1 MMISRRLAS
10 KFLKPL
16 SSSSFH
22 ASHRH
27 LHSSSPISSIRNHL
41 IHGSETRELSL
52 IRSFAVFVA
61 NSNTNIGKLRSET
74 WSPRYFSTPSG
85 EVDPKTEESKPEE
98 PKMKH
103 QEIEGPTVERDVSA
117 LGNETRQVFEGMMKN
132 MYSLSGAMG
141 LLGLTQLIVGGTILY
156 ATRSNPMLEMT
167 IQSGIAFGFPFAM
180 ALMVRRSLKP
190 MYFFKKMEEVGRLQI
205 LTLTLQV
212 AKNLNLL
219 FVRARVVSILC
230 VGGLCFGNLYLLVSP

>member
-1 MMISRRLAS
+1 MISRRLVS

-16 SSSSFH
+16 SSPSLHVSR
-22 ASHRH
+22 RH
-27 LHSSSPISSIRNHL
+27 LQSSSPIRNHL
-41 IHGSETRELSL
+41 IHGPVTQELSHL
-52 IRSFAVFVA
+52 RSFSAF
-61 NSNTNIGKLRSET
+61 NIDKLRSET

-85 EVDPKTEESKPEE
+85 DVEQKKPEESKPEKP

-103 QEIEGPTVERDVSA
+103 QEIEGPTVERDLSA
-117 LGNETRQVFEGMMKN
+117 LGNETRQVLEGMMKN

-141 LLGLTQLIVGGTILY
+141 ALGLTQLIVGATILY
-156 ATRSNPMLEMT
+156 ATRSDPMKEMT
-167 IQSGIAFGFPFAM
+167 IQSCIAFGFPFAM

-190 MYFFKKMEEVGRLQI
+190 MYFFKKMEELGRLQI

-230 VGGLCFGNLYLLVSP
+230 LVGLCFGNLFLLLSP

>member
-16 SSSSFH
+16 SSSSLSSSRH
-22 ASHRH
+22 H
-27 LHSSSPISSIRNHL
+27 LHSSTRNHL
-41 IHGSETRELSL
+41 IHGSETQHLNLLTPFSAYTE
-52 IRSFAVFVA
+52 
-61 NSNTNIGKLRSET
+61 NLRSQT
-74 WSPRYFSTPSG
+74 WPTRHFSTPSKDTNPNP
-85 EVDPKTEESKPEE
+85 EEE

-141 LLGLTQLIVGGTILY
+141 LLGLTQLVVGGTIMY
-156 ATRSNPMLEMT
+156 ATRTNPIHEMT
-167 IQSGIAFGFPFAM
+167 IQSCIAFGFPFAM

-190 MYFFKKMEEVGRLQI
+190 MYFFKKMEEAGRLQI

-212 AKNLNLL
+212 AKNLNVL

-230 VGGLCFGNLYLLVSP
+230 VVGLSCGNLYLLLSP

>member
-1 MMISRRLAS
+1 MMISRRLVS

-16 SSSSFH
+16 SSPSFH
-22 ASHRH
+22 VSRRH
-27 LHSSSPISSIRNHL
+27 LQSSSSPIRNHL
-41 IHGSETRELSL
+41 IHGSVTQELGL
-52 IRSFAVFVA
+52 LRSFSAF
-61 NSNTNIGKLRSET
+61 NIDKLRSET

-85 EVDPKTEESKPEE
+85 ETEPKKPAEESKPEE
-98 PKMKH
+98 LPKMKH
-103 QEIEGPTVERDVSA
+103 QEIEGPTVERDLSA
-117 LGNETRQVFEGMMKN
+117 LGNETRQVLEGMMKN

-141 LLGLTQLIVGGTILY
+141 ALGLTQLILGAAILY
-156 ATRSNPMLEMT
+156 ATRSDPMKEMT
-167 IQSGIAFGFPFAM
+167 IQSCIAFGFPFAM

-190 MYFFKKMEEVGRLQI
+190 MYFFKKMEELGRLQI

-230 VGGLCFGNLYLLVSP
+230 VVALCFGNLFLLLSP

>member
-10 KFLKPL
+10 KFLKSL
-16 SSSSFH
+16 SSSSLY
-22 ASHRH
+22 ASRHH
-27 LHSSSPISSIRNHL
+27 LHSSTRNHL
-41 IHGSETRELSL
+41 IHGSEIHELTL
-52 IRSFAVFVA
+52 LRSFSAFVT
-61 NSNTNIGKLRSET
+61 NPNTTTEKLRSQT
-74 WSPRYFSTPSG
+74 WSTRYFSTPPSG
-85 EVDPKTEESKPEE
+85 EEE

-141 LLGLTQLIVGGTILY
+141 FLGLTQLVVGGAILY
-156 ATRSNPMLEMT
+156 ANRANPMHEMT
-167 IQSGIAFGFPFAM
+167 IQSCIAFGFPFAM

-190 MYFFKKMEEVGRLQI
+190 MYFFKKMEEAGRLQI

-212 AKNLNLL
+212 AKNLNVL
-219 FVRARVVSILC
+219 FVRARVVSVLC
-230 VGGLCFGNLYLLVSP
+230 VVGLSCGNLYLLLSP

>member
-16 SSSSFH
+16 SSSSSSLN
-22 ASHRH
+22 ASLHHH
-27 LHSSSPISSIRNHL
+27 LHSSSPIRNHL
-41 IHGSETRELSL
+41 IHESKINKLSL
-52 IRSFAVFVA
+52 LRSFSALE
-61 NSNTNIGKLRSET
+61 KLRSQT
-74 WSPRYFSTPSG
+74 WSSTRYFSTPSG
-85 EVDPKTEESKPEE
+85 EANPKPEE
-98 PKMKH
+98 EPAKMKH

-156 ATRSNPMLEMT
+156 VTRSNPMLHGMT
-167 IQSGIAFGFPFAM
+167 IQSCVAFGFPFAV
-180 ALMVRRSLKP
+180 ALMLRRSLKP
-190 MYFFKKMEEVGRLQI
+190 MCFFKRMEEAGRLQI

-212 AKNLNLL
+212 AKSLNVL

-230 VGGLCFGNLYLLVSP
+230 VVGLSCGNVFLLLSP

>member
-1 MMISRRLAS
+1 MMISRRLVS

-16 SSSSFH
+16 SSPSFQ
-22 ASHRH
+22 ASRRH
-27 LHSSSPISSIRNHL
+27 LQSSSSPIRNHL
-41 IHGSETRELSL
+41 IHGSVTHELGL
-52 IRSFAVFVA
+52 LRSFSAF
-61 NSNTNIGKLRSET
+61 NIDKLRSET

-85 EVDPKTEESKPEE
+85 ETEPKKPAEESRPEE
-98 PKMKH
+98 LPKMKH
-103 QEIEGPTVERDVSA
+103 QEIEGPTVERDLSA
-117 LGNETRQVFEGMMKN
+117 LGNETRQVLEGMMKN

-141 LLGLTQLIVGGTILY
+141 ALGLTQLILGAAILY
-156 ATRSNPMLEMT
+156 ATRSDPMKEMT
-167 IQSGIAFGFPFAM
+167 IQSCIAFGFPFAM

-190 MYFFKKMEEVGRLQI
+190 MYFFKKMEELGRLQI

-230 VGGLCFGNLYLLVSP
+230 VVALCFGNLFLLLSP

>member
-16 SSSSFH
+16 SSSSLN
-22 ASHRH
+22 SSRH
-27 LHSSSPISSIRNHL
+27 HLNSPIRNHL
-41 IHGSETRELSL
+41 IHGSETHELSL
-52 IRSFAVFVA
+52 LRSFSAE
-61 NSNTNIGKLRSET
+61 KLRSQT
-74 WSPRYFSTPSG
+74 WSTTRYFSTPSG
-85 EVDPKTEESKPEE
+85 DVNPNPEE
-98 PKMKH
+98 AKMKH

-141 LLGLTQLIVGGTILY
+141 LLGLTQLVVGGAILY
-156 ATRSNPMLEMT
+156 TTRSNPMMHEMT
-167 IQSGIAFGFPFAM
+167 IQSCIAFGFPFAM

-190 MYFFKKMEEVGRLQI
+190 MYFFKKMEEAGRLQI

-212 AKNLNLL
+212 AKNLNVL

-230 VGGLCFGNLYLLVSP
+230 VVGLSCGNLFLLLSP

>member
-10 KFLKPL
+10 RFLKP
-16 SSSSFH
+16 SSSSSLSISLH
-22 ASHRH
+22 H
-27 LHSSSPISSIRNHL
+27 LHSSSSIRNHL
-41 IHGSETRELSL
+41 IHRSEQLQELGL
-52 IRSFAVFVA
+52 FRSFSAFIT
-61 NSNTNIGKLRSET
+61 NPNTEKLRSQT
-74 WSPRYFSTPSG
+74 RSTRYFSTPSQ
-85 EVDPKTEESKPEE
+85 EVNPNPEEE

-117 LGNETRQVFEGMMKN
+117 LGNETRKVFEGMMKN

-141 LLGLTQLIVGGTILY
+141 LLGLTQLVVGGTIMY
-156 ATRSNPMLEMT
+156 ATRSNPMHVMT
-167 IQSGIAFGFPFAM
+167 MQSCIAFGFPFAM

-190 MYFFKKMEEVGRLQI
+190 MYFFKKMEEAGRLQI

-212 AKNLNLL
+212 AKNLNVL

-230 VGGLCFGNLYLLVSP
+230 VAGLSCGNLYLLLSP

>member
-10 KFLKPL
+10 KFLKSL
-16 SSSSFH
+16 SSSSLN
-22 ASHRH
+22 ASRHH
-27 LHSSSPISSIRNHL
+27 LHSSTRNHL
-41 IHGSETRELSL
+41 INGSEIHELTL
-52 IRSFAVFVA
+52 LRSFSAFVT
-61 NSNTNIGKLRSET
+61 NPNTTTEKLRSQT
-74 WSPRYFSTPSG
+74 WSTRYFSTPPSG
-85 EVDPKTEESKPEE
+85 EEE

-141 LLGLTQLIVGGTILY
+141 LLGLTQLVVGGAILY
-156 ATRSNPMLEMT
+156 ANRANPIHEMT
-167 IQSGIAFGFPFAM
+167 IQSCIAFGFPFAM

-190 MYFFKKMEEVGRLQI
+190 MYFFKKMEEAGRLQI

-212 AKNLNLL
+212 AKNLNVL
-219 FVRARVVSILC
+219 FVRARVVSVLC
-230 VGGLCFGNLYLLVSP
+230 VVGLSCGNLYLLLSP

>member
-16 SSSSFH
+16 SSSSSLNSSRH
-22 ASHRH
+22 H
-27 LHSSSPISSIRNHL
+27 LHSSTRNHL
-41 IHGSETRELSL
+41 IHGSKIHEPSL
-52 IRSFAVFVA
+52 LRPFSAHL
-61 NSNTNIGKLRSET
+61 TNPNKLRSQT
-74 WSPRYFSTPSG
+74 CPTRYFSTPTG
-85 EVDPKTEESKPEE
+85 DANPNPVEE

-141 LLGLTQLIVGGTILY
+141 LLGLTQLVVGGAIMY
-156 ATRSNPMLEMT
+156 VNRSNPIHEMT
-167 IQSGIAFGFPFAM
+167 IQSCIAFGFPFAM
-180 ALMVRRSLKP
+180 ALMLRRSLKP
-190 MYFFKKMEEVGRLQI
+190 MYFFKKMEEAGRLQI

-212 AKNLNLL
+212 AKNLNVL
-219 FVRARVVSILC
+219 FVRARVVSVLC
-230 VGGLCFGNLYLLVSP
+230 VAGLSCGNLYLLLSP

>member
-10 KFLKPL
+10 RFLKP
-16 SSSSFH
+16 SSSSSLNTSLH
-22 ASHRH
+22 H
-27 LHSSSPISSIRNHL
+27 LHSSSPIRNHL
-41 IHGSETRELSL
+41 IHRSEQLQELGL
-52 IRSFAVFVA
+52 FRSFSAFIT
-61 NSNTNIGKLRSET
+61 NPNTEKLRSQT
-74 WSPRYFSTPSG
+74 RSTRYFSTPSQ
-85 EVDPKTEESKPEE
+85 EVNPNPEEE

-117 LGNETRQVFEGMMKN
+117 LGNETRQVFEGMMRN

-141 LLGLTQLIVGGTILY
+141 LLGLTQLVVGGTILY
-156 ATRSNPMLEMT
+156 ATRSNPMHVMT
-167 IQSGIAFGFPFAM
+167 MQSCIAFGFPFAM

-190 MYFFKKMEEVGRLQI
+190 MYFFKKMEEAGRLQI

-212 AKNLNLL
+212 AKNLNVL

-230 VGGLCFGNLYLLVSP
+230 VAGLSCGNLYLLLSP

>member
-1 MMISRRLAS
+1 MMISRRLACR
-10 KFLKPL
+10 FLKPL

-41 IHGSETRELSL
+41 IHGSETQELGL
-52 IRSFAVFVA
+52 IRSFSAFIA
-61 NSNTNIGKLRSET
+61 NTNANKLRSET
-74 WSPRYFSTPSG
+74 WSTRYFSTPSG
-85 EVDPKTEESKPEE
+85 EVEPKTDESKPEE

-117 LGNETRQVFEGMMKN
+117 LGNETRQVFERMMKN

-141 LLGLTQLIVGGTILY
+141 LLGLTQLILGGTILY
-156 ATRSNPMLEMT
+156 MTRSDPMREMT
-167 IQSGIAFGFPFAM
+167 IQSCIAFGFPFAM

-230 VGGLCFGNLYLLVSP
+230 VAGLCFGNLYLLFTP

>member
-16 SSSSFH
+16 SSSSSLLH

-27 LHSSSPISSIRNHL
+27 LHSSSPIRNHL
-41 IHGSETRELSL
+41 IHGSQTLELSL
-52 IRSFAVFVA
+52 LRSFSAFFP
-61 NSNTNIGKLRSET
+61 NSEKLRSET
-74 WSPRYFSTPSG
+74 WSPRYYSTPTTG
-85 EVDPKTEESKPEE
+85 EADPKPEESKPEE

-103 QEIEGPTVERDVSA
+103 QEIEGPTVERDLSA
-117 LGNETRQVFEGMMKN
+117 LGNETREVLEKMMKN

-156 ATRSNPMLEMT
+156 ATRSDPMREMT
-167 IQSGIAFGFPFAM
+167 IQSCIAFGFPFAM

-190 MYFFKKMEEVGRLQI
+190 MYFFKKMEEAGRLQI

-219 FVRARVVSILC
+219 FVRGRVVSILC
-230 VGGLCFGNLYLLVSP
+230 VCVLCCGNLFILLSP